1 MLMEHGGCPPQS
13 LAGNF
18 LRAELQNPMVFAG
31 SAAPQHLPAP
41 VPGWSVNH
49 ICSWPCFS
57 GSKGLLC
64 PNALRQLDIRLLE
77 TGARNIP
84 CILARPF
91 VPARQGDAAISAW
104 EARGQ
109 PGHPRHH
116 CPMLLSFQ
124 MLCQGHTV
132 LPMAPRPHEEQQK
145 PQSFFLKANN
155 SFRNSDHKKTGGCG
169 RGAPREPLLCARKV
183 QAADPKVPQVPQ
195 QYLVAPGDEPGHLRQ
210 ACVSGSRRKKGLRMP
225 LFL

>member
-1 MLMEHGGCPPQS
+1 MLMERGGCPPQS

-18 LRAELQNPMVFAG
+18 LGAGLRNPMAFAG
-31 SAAPQHLPAP
+31 SAALQHLPAP

-49 ICSWPCFS
+49 VCSWPCSS

-64 PNALRQLDIRLLE
+64 PNTLRQSDIRLLE

-109 PGHPRHH
+109 PGP
-116 CPMLLSFQ
+116 PQAPLSCAAV
-124 MLCQGHTV
+124 LSDAASGAHQGTPTTRSAAQISV
-132 LPMAPRPHEEQQK
+132 
-145 PQSFFLKANN
+145 FL
-155 SFRNSDHKKTGGCG
+155 
-169 RGAPREPLLCARKV
+169 RKS
-183 QAADPKVPQVPQ
+183 K
-195 QYLVAPGDEPGHLRQ
+195 
-210 ACVSGSRRKKGLRMP
+210 
-225 LFL
+225 